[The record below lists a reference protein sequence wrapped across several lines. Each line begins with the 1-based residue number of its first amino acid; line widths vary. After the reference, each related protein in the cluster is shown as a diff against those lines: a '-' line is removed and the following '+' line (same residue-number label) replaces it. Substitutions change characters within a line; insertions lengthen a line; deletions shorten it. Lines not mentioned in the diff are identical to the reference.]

1 MAGERILVIDDE
13 EIICSLLK
21 DTLTDE
27 GYYVETVTNSIEG
40 LEKLIRGEPF
50 DILLTDIRMPK
61 KDGMQVLKEAKN
73 RIPGIIIII
82 ITGYPS
88 IETIREASEYNAFDY
103 ITKPLDPDEVCEC
116 IKRALDARKLSREF
130 KIPEKPPRILVVDD
144 MQSALFLSEGIL
156 EDEGYHAE
164 IAQNGQDALERFKQK
179 HFDIVIADLHMPG
192 MDGIELL
199 KNINKLN
206 IKTLCIIMTARPSI
220 ESAIESFRHGAYD
233 YITKPIDP
241 DTIINTIQRGFEKH
255 NLEVNTDK
263 LLKRLQD
270 LRQQMIDENA
280 SLLKERD
287 FAHTIIDAAPDIIIT
302 TDEHANISTIN
313 RTATEL
319 LGYKK
324 EALLGKSID
333 ILFAEKKNF
342 FKGMDLEKLLKEGHI
357 SNYQLTC
364 ITNKGNRINT
374 IWSGAPILD
383 KEKVAKGVVGIGRK

>member
-21 DTLTDE
+21 DTLADE
-27 GYYVETVTNSIEG
+27 GYYAETVTNSIEG

-73 RIPGIIIII
+73 RIPDIIIII

-130 KIPEKPPRILVVDD
+130 KVPEKPPRILVVDD

-156 EDEGYHAE
+156 QDEGYHAE
-164 IAQNGQDALERFKQK
+164 IAQNGQDALERFRQK

-199 KNINKLN
+199 KNINKQN

-233 YITKPIDP
+233 YITKPIDA

-255 NLEVNTDK
+255 NLEINTDK
-263 LLKRLQD
+263 LLNRLQD

-280 SLLKERD
+280 LLLKERD
-287 FAHTIIDAAPDIIIT
+287 FADTIIDTAPDIVIV
-302 TDEHANISTIN
+302 TDEHANVKTIN
-313 RTATEL
+313 HTAVEL
-319 LGYKK
+319 IGYKK
-324 EALLGKSID
+324 EDLIGKSID
-333 ILFAEKKNF
+333 IIFAEKKNF
-342 FKGMDLEKLLKEGHI
+342 FKGPDYEKLKKCPMY
-357 SNYQLTC
+357 SYPLTC
-364 ITNKGNRINT
+364 VTNKGNKIKT
-374 IWSGAPILD
+374 VWSGAVLFD

>member
-50 DILLTDIRMPK
+50 DILLTEIRKQK
-61 KDGMQVLKEAKN
+61 KDGMQVLKEVKN
-73 RIPGIIIII
+73 RIPDIIVII

-88 IETIREASEYNAFDY
+88 IETIRETSEYNAFDY
-103 ITKPLDPDEVCEC
+103 ITKPLDPDEVCDC
-116 IKRALDARKLSREF
+116 IKRSLDARKLSREF

-144 MQSALFLSEGIL
+144 MQSALFLSEGVL

-164 IAQNGQDALERFKQK
+164 IAQNGQEALEKFKQK

-199 KNINKLN
+199 NNIKKLD
-206 IKTLCIIMTARPSI
+206 IKTLVIIMTARPSI
-220 ESAIESFRHGAYD
+220 ESAIKAFRHGAYD

-241 DTIINTIQRGFEKH
+241 DTIINTIQRGYENYH
-255 NLEVNTDK
+255 LEINTDK
-263 LLKRLQD
+263 LLNRLQD
-270 LRQQMIDENA
+270 LRQQMTDENIA
-280 SLLKERD
+280 LLRERN
-287 FAHTIIDAAPDIIIT
+287 FAHTIIDATPHIIIA
-302 TDEHANISTIN
+302 TDEHANISAIN
-313 RTATEL
+313 HTAIEL

-324 EALLGKSID
+324 EDLLGKSID
-333 ILFAEKKNF
+333 IIFAEKKNF
-342 FKGMDLEKLLKEGHI
+342 FKGIDCEKLLREGPV
-357 SNYQLTC
+357 SNYPLTC
-364 ITNKGNRINT
+364 ITNKGNRIKT
-374 IWSGAPILD
+374 TWSGSPILD